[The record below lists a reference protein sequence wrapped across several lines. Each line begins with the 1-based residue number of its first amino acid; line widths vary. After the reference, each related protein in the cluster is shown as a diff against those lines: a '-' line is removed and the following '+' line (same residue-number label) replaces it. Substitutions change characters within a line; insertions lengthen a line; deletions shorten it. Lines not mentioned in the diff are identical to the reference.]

1 MSASPDWAVL
11 ARRVWRSEAGWAR
24 ALRWTLL
31 PAAAFYQALM
41 ALRNAAYDRGLLQS
55 RALGLPSV
63 GLGNLA
69 AGGVGKTPLAA
80 WLAGELAR
88 RGMRPGILLR
98 GYGGGDEAREH
109 AERVP
114 DALVEADPDRRR
126 GAARAA
132 SRGADVLVLDDCLQ
146 RRDVRTDVLLAVVA
160 LETAGETRWRLPAG
174 PWREGLGALARCDG
188 VVVTYKAGDAVAAGA
203 EARRLAPR
211 TRQGLGIAAGLEL
224 ARFVPLPGGAPLPRG
239 WPAGRDLVAMCGIG
253 APELFRAQLEQ
264 LGARVRLLAFGDHHE
279 YSPADLARAS
289 ALAGRD
295 AALVTTAKDAVK
307 LRPMWRTEGPA
318 CLVAELQVR
327 VTHGEGELQRVLDR
341 IGGLARAREQTTA
354 AQAPPFTRRTSP

>member
-1 MSASPDWAVL
+1 MSASLDWPAL
-11 ARRVWRSEAGWAR
+11 ARRVWRSEVGWAR
-24 ALRWTLL
+24 ALRWALL
-31 PAAAFYQALM
+31 PPAACYQALV
-41 ALRNAAYDRGLLQS
+41 ALRNAAYDRGLLRS
-55 RALGLPSV
+55 RPLGLPSV

-80 WLAGELAR
+80 WLAVELAR

-109 AERVP
+109 AERVR
-114 DALVEADPDRRR
+114 DALVEADPDRRH

-160 LETAGETRWRLPAG
+160 LEMSGGAMWRLPAG

-188 VVVTYKAGDAVAAGA
+188 VVVTYKAGDAAAAEA

-211 TRQGLGIAAGLEL
+211 TRQGLGVAAGLEL
-224 ARFVPLPGGAPLPRG
+224 ARFLPLHGGPPLPRG
-239 WPAGRDLVAMCGIG
+239 WPAGRNLVALCGIG

-264 LGARVRLLAFGDHHE
+264 LGARVRLLAFGDHRE
-279 YSPADLARAS
+279 YSAADLARAS
-289 ALAGRD
+289 VLAGRD
-295 AALVTTAKDAVK
+295 AVLVTTAKDAVK
-307 LRPMWRTEGPA
+307 IRPMWRAEAPA

-327 VTHGEGELQRVLDR
+327 VTYGETDLERVLDR
-341 IGGLARAREQTTA
+341 IGGLARPREATPA
-354 AQAPPFTRRTSP
+354 AQAPPSTRRTSP